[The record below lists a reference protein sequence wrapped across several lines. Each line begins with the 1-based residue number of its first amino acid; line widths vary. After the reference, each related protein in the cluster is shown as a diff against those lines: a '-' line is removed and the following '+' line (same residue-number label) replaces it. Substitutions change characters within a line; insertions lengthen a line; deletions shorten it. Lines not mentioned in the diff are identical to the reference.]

1 MVSSFRATRR
11 VIRKARQDKF
21 GAEVGNSEKNRLYV
35 RGRVL
40 GYKRSKHIQEPR
52 YVRVAM
58 EDVTG
63 TEEAQFYVGKK
74 VAYVYKTKSKRTG
87 VTKMHVKW
95 GKVSNVHGNKGT
107 VLARFKVPIH
117 PNSFGRPCR
126 VMLFPSSI

>member
-11 VIRKARQDKF
+11 VMRKQRQDKY

-52 YVRVAM
+52 FARVSM
-58 EDVTG
+58 ENVASAD
-63 TEEAQFYVGKK
+63 EAKFYLGKK

-87 VTKMHVKW
+87 LTKMHVKW
-95 GKVSNVHGNKGT
+95 GKVTNVHGNKGT
-107 VLARFKVPIH
+107 VLARFKVAIH